1 MLDILGYATVI
12 YGPFLLIIY
21 TLLKSKR
28 QKGPKE
34 RKLQPSKERKDNYEM
49 TCSGK
54 AYGNKGHLQNWVK
67 WVVRF

>member
-1 MLDILGYATVI
+1 MKLTYLCLDYKFYFVNI
-12 YGPFLLIIY
+12 
-21 TLLKSKR
+21 LLKSKR